1 MRELVDNEVGDVS
14 GAGFWADVGYVVGKL
29 AAMGTEMQQSID
41 SSGNEMLGAMS
52 QGA

>member
-1 MRELVDNEVGDVS
+1 MRELRWNEVETVS
-14 GAGFWADVGYVVGKL
+14 GAGFWEDLGYVVGKL
-29 AAMGTEMQQSID
+29 TAMGTEMQQSID